1 MSLLII
7 FYLINFS
14 IVRTIAAVVIEP
26 NNTVFRYQNMPVSYG
41 HFELYF
47 YSILESGKKLTSF
60 FVEKQSECPFK
71 CFNDLKCYSCNV
83 AVYSVPKGH
92 HLCEL
97 LTADK
102 YRTKAKFHANASF
115 HHYSLLV
122 SSVVWFYL
130 TISSVIC
137 HFFHDKVHLS
147 SIIFSFLKTMQM
159 VKSQGGICC
168 KFKILIFFTVL
179 VLCKIKK
186 VAWVC
191 TDYFGVLF

>member
-14 IVRTIAAVVIEP
+14 IVRTIVAVVTEP

-41 HFELYF
+41 HFEVYF
-47 YSILESGKKLTSF
+47 YSILESRKLTSF

-71 CFNDLKCYSCNV
+71 CVNDLKCYSCNV
-83 AVYSVPKGH
+83 AVYPVPKGLY
-92 HLCEL
+92 LCEP

-102 YRTKAKFHANASF
+102 YRAKTKFHVNASF

-137 HFFHDKVHLS
+137 HFYHDKVHLS
-147 SIIFSFLKTMQM
+147 SIIISLLKTMQM
-159 VKSQGGICC
+159 VKSQRGICS
-168 KFKILIFFTVL
+168 KFKTLIFFTVL
-179 VLCKIKK
+179 VLCKIRK

-191 TDYFGVLF
+191 IDYFGVLF

>member
-1 MSLLII
+1 MNACGMSLLFF

-14 IVRTIAAVVIEP
+14 MVRTIVAVVIEP

-47 YSILESGKKLTSF
+47 YSIFESGKLASS

-71 CFNDLKCYSCNV
+71 CVNDLKCYSCNV
-83 AVYSVPKGH
+83 ALYPVPKGL

-102 YRTKAKFHANASF
+102 YKAKAKFHANASV

-122 SSVVWFYL
+122 SSVV
-130 TISSVIC
+130 
-137 HFFHDKVHLS
+137 
-147 SIIFSFLKTMQM
+147 
-159 VKSQGGICC
+159 
-168 KFKILIFFTVL
+168 
-179 VLCKIKK
+179 
-186 VAWVC
+186 
-191 TDYFGVLF
+191 